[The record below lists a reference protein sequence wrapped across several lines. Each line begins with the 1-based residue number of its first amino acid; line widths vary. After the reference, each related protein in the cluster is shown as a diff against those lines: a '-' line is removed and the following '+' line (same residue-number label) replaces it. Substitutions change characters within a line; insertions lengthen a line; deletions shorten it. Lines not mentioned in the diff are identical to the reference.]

1 MKARPLIFSASIGQG
16 HQQAAKALYTELEKK
31 GYYPKIIDT
40 FYNLSPLLHHC
51 IVKSYLNLL
60 KLGPAVWRKIY
71 FNAEK
76 QSYFL
81 YIDRFSTLF
90 TDRLHK
96 LIGEEENVP
105 FIISTHPFVTPFLTT
120 VKKRRNVN
128 IPIYYVITDFLM
140 HPAYLR
146 DGVDRYF
153 TADPTSF
160 HFAKKNNYP
169 VDRFCLTGIPVPRHP
184 AFSATKSKS
193 RETLGLDE
201 NKKIVLIAGGGFG
214 LAKYGKVIRALEQCN
229 EELMII
235 CMTGTNLK
243 AAKKIENFKSK
254 HSLKV
259 LPFTDLFLD
268 YLRASD
274 VVISKSGGLTMS
286 EALICET
293 PIIIYKP
300 VPGHEEHNAQF
311 LVEKGAAVK
320 IQNDEE
326 LPLIIKRV
334 LFQKKLSEEMRHSA
348 RKIKRPTAAEEI
360 VEEIILALEQ
370 NKQAVR

>member
-16 HQQAAKALYTELEKK
+16 HQQAAKALYNELEKK
-31 GYYPKIIDT
+31 GYYPKVIDT
-40 FYNLSPLLHHC
+40 FYQLSPLLHHC

-60 KLGPAVWRKIY
+60 KLGPSVWRKIY
-71 FNAEK
+71 FNSEK
-76 QSYFL
+76 QPYFL

-90 TDRLHK
+90 TERLHK
-96 LIGEEENVP
+96 LISEENVP

-120 VKKRRNVN
+120 LKKKKNMN
-128 IPIYYVITDFLM
+128 IPIYNVITDFLL

-146 DGVDRYF
+146 EGIDRYF
-153 TADPTSF
+153 TADPTTL

-169 VDRFCLTGIPVPRHP
+169 VDRFCLTGIPVPPHP
-184 AFSATKSKS
+184 AFSSTKAKS
-193 RETLGLDE
+193 RENLQLDE
-201 NKKIVLIAGGGFG
+201 NKKIVLIAGGGIG
-214 LAKYGKVIRALEQCN
+214 LAKYAKVIHALEQCK

-235 CMTGTNLK
+235 CMTGTNAK
-243 AAKKIENFKSK
+243 ATRKIENYKSK
-254 HSLKV
+254 HTLKV
-259 LPFTDLFLD
+259 IPFTDRFLD

-320 IQNDEE
+320 VQHDEE

-360 VEEIILALEQ
+360 IEQILLAMEQ
-370 NKQAVR
+370 QKQAVR